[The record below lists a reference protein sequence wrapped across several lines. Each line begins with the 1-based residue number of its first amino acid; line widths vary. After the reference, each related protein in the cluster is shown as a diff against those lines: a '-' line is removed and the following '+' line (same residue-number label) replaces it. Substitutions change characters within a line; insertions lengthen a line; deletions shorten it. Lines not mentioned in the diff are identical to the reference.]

1 MSPKFVNMED
11 VLEYELLN
19 IEWELNYEF
28 DMESPGRMV
37 RDETGEAEE
46 ESRPSLAY
54 DENGIPMGISSEAIK
69 LRRQMIYDFYEK
81 WKSAHPEKSVYNKSL
96 KANIL
101 IRQESVV
108 EAAAHAAKQYNSTL
122 AVFKLDEVLANAVRV
137 VEDLPKAGNN
147 NQRKLIRMILMSFK
161 DPELGTI
168 KLSVGVRNRTL
179 DKIQYGITALKEN
192 ETIVPFNQLDKKK
205 APHKK

>member
-1 MSPKFVNMED
+1 MPNYVNMEA
-11 VLEYELLN
+11 VFEYELLN
-19 IEWELNYEF
+19 IEWDLNYEF
-28 DMESPGRMV
+28 DLESPGSAV
-37 RDETGEAEE
+37 RDTMVEAEE
-46 ESRPSLAY
+46 DPEPSLVF

-69 LRRQMIYDFYEK
+69 LRRKMIYDFYEQ
-81 WKSAHPEKSVYNKSL
+81 WKAEHPEKSVYNKSL

-101 IRQESVV
+101 IRQESVI
-108 EAAAHAAKQYNSTL
+108 EAAAHAAKQYKSTL
-122 AVFKLDEVLANAVRV
+122 AVFKLDDVLANAVRV
-137 VEDLPKAGNN
+137 VEDFPKAGNN

-192 ETIVPFNQLDKKK
+192 EAIVPFNQLGKKK
-205 APHKK
+205 ASHKK